1 MIDVKNV
8 TKRYKIRSGFKY
20 VLNNVSFSIP
30 MGKNLGVL
38 GRNGSGKSTLL
49 RIIAGAEFPTSGK
62 VLRYGT
68 VSWPIGFTGGFQGS
82 LTGVD
87 TVKFISRIFGRDYH
101 EIMQFVLDFSELGEY
116 IRMPIASYSSGMRAK
131 LGFGLSMAI
140 DFNYYLIDEVT
151 AVGDSAFRKKAHR
164 EFMRR
169 KEKST
174 LVIVSHNVSTIMQY
188 CEEVKVVTD
197 GNVYSFDSLKE
208 GLKAYK
214 KLC

>member
-8 TKRYKIRSGFKY
+8 TKRYKIRKGFKY
-20 VLNNVSFSIP
+20 VLKDVSFSIP
-30 MGKNLGVL
+30 MGKNLGIL

-49 RIIAGAEFPTSGK
+49 RIISKAEIPSSGK
-62 VLRYGT
+62 VYHYGT
-68 VSWPIGFTGGFQGS
+68 VSWPIGFTGGFQSS

-87 TVKFISRIFGRDYH
+87 TVKFISRIFGKDYR
-101 EIMQFVLDFSELGEY
+101 EIMEFVLEFSELGDY
-116 IRMPIASYSSGMRAK
+116 IRMPIGSYSSGMRAK

-151 AVGDSAFRKKAHR
+151 AVGDSAFRKKSRA
-164 EFMRR
+164 EFLRR

-174 LVIVSHNVSTIMQY
+174 LVMVSHNVSTIMEY
-188 CEEVKVVTD
+188 CEEVKLVTD
-197 GNVYSFDSLKE
+197 GNVYSFGSMKE
-208 GLKAYK
+208 GLDAYQ